1 LRNVVKSQLDTID
14 MYNQEI
20 KELHETKASLR
31 REIETLR
38 RKAEL
43 EDEKKIGGME
53 EKTRRFQKGRGV
65 H

>member
-1 LRNVVKSQLDTID
+1 